1 MVRFEFT
8 NPGSCDGHKRI
19 RTIVAQN
26 AALMPAISA
35 QMPVVHAFKSNM
47 AAQVSPC
54 PAQNFA
60 CPAYMYPGS
69 TQGPA
74 HRA

>member
-8 NPGSCDGHKRI
+8 NPGLCDGYKRA
-19 RTIVAQN
+19 RTIVGQN
-26 AALMPAISA
+26 AALMPAIRA

-47 AAQVSPC
+47 VAQVSPC

-69 TQGPA
+69 AQDPTN
-74 HRA
+74 RA